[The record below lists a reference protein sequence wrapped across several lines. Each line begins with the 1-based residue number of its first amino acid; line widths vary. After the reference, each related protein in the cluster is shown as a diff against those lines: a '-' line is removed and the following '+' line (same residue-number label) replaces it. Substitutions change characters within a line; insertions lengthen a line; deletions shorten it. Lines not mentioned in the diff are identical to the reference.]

1 MRVLKIC
8 QESDE
13 KLRKIGLK
21 RDYKQRKMGRKTR
34 KNEIKKRMKNS
45 KKVNIIH
52 DTVDPLSLGSN
63 PIYPF

>member
-21 RDYKQRKMGRKTR
+21 GDYKQRKMGRKTR